1 MEKIG
6 MLPERNRRF
15 HPVDQ
20 IKENSGSG
28 SAAEVDVKSPFLSV
42 IVPLFNEELVIGK
55 MYETLSS
62 VLQNRMDYE
71 VIMVNDGSKDG
82 TLKLA
87 KEICNRDPRI
97 KLISFS
103 RNFGH
108 QSAITSGLDRA
119 RGEIIVVIDADLQ
132 DPPGVILDMIEKWKQ
147 GYHVVFG
154 VRKNRKGESLF
165 KLITASIFYKILRKM
180 TSVDIPVDA
189 GDFRLMDR
197 RVVDQLKQM
206 REKSRFVRGMV
217 SWVGFKQTEIEYVRE
232 TRFAGETKY
241 PFNKM
246 LKFAIDGILSFSQI
260 PLKFSGIFGFLCSIV
275 SFLMVIYGL
284 VSKFIYPESTVP
296 GWTSIF
302 IAILFIGGVQLI
314 TIGVLGE
321 YIGRIY
327 EETKG
332 RPIYIVDEEI
342 NFK

>member
-1 MEKIG
+1 M
-6 MLPERNRRF
+6 N
-15 HPVDQ
+15 
-20 IKENSGSG
+20 
-28 SAAEVDVKSPFLSV
+28 PFLSV

-55 MYETLSS
+55 MHETLTS
-62 VLQNRMDYE
+62 VLQDRINYE
-71 VIMVNDGSKDG
+71 VIMVNDGSEDG

-87 KEICNRDPRI
+87 KEICRRDPRI

-119 RGEIIVVIDADLQ
+119 GGEIMVVIDADLQ

-147 GYHVVFG
+147 GYHVVYG
-154 VRKNRKGESLF
+154 VRKNRKGESVF
-165 KLITASIFYKILRKM
+165 KLITASIFYRVLRKM

-197 RVVDQLKQM
+197 RVVDQLKRM

-217 SWVGFKQTEIEYVRE
+217 GWVGFKQTEIEYVRE
-232 TRFAGETKY
+232 TRFAGATKY
-241 PFNKM
+241 PFKKM
-246 LKFAIDGILSFSQI
+246 LKFAIDGILSFSQF
-260 PLKFSGIFGFLCSIV
+260 PLKISGIFGFLCCIF
-275 SFLMVIYGL
+275 SFLMVVYGL
-284 VSKFIYPESTVP
+284 VSKFIHPESTLS

-302 IAILFIGGVQLI
+302 VAILFIGGIQLI

-327 EETKG
+327 EESKG

-342 NFK
+342 NFQ